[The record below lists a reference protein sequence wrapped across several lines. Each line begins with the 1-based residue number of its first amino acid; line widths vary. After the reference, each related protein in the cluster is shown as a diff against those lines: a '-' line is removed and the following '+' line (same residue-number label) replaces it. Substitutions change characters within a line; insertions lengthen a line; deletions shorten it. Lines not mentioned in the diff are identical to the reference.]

1 MAVLK
6 PFKAYRPS
14 PELAKQVA
22 ALPYD
27 VMNSE
32 EARSMVKGNP
42 YSFLHVDKAEV
53 DLDASIDVHDA
64 LVYEKA
70 RDNLYKMIKEKVFI
84 QDKEDS
90 FYIYQQTWNGKTQTG
105 LVGTASIDDYL
116 NDKIKKHEFTR
127 ADKEQDRINHVDY
140 TNANTGPIFLT
151 YRKNA
156 SINLIINT
164 WIQKGKAL
172 YDIQYDDGVSHK
184 IWRINDQST
193 ISKLIRLFS
202 EVDSFY
208 IADGHHRAASAV
220 KVGQKRRNENPDY
233 DGTEEFNFFLSVLF
247 PDEDLYIMDY
257 NRVVRDLNEFSTTEF
272 LELLKEKFEVE
283 EYNGDDQFRPS
294 QKHTFGMYIDNQ
306 WYILKALKN
315 SFDESSPVDRL
326 DASILQNNI
335 LSPILGIE
343 DPRVNDRIDFVGGI
357 RGLAELEQRVQD
369 GDMRVAFSMYPTSIE
384 DLMAIADSGNVM
396 PPKSTWFE
404 PKLRS
409 GFFVHTLD

>member
-14 PELAKQVA
+14 PEFAKQVA

-32 EARSMVKGNP
+32 EARIIVKGNP
-42 YSFLHVDKAEV
+42 YSFLHIEKPEI
-53 DLDASIDVHDA
+53 DLESDANVYDVN
-64 LVYEKA
+64 VYEKA
-70 RDNLYKMIKEKVFI
+70 RDNLYKMINENVFV

-116 NDKIKKHEFTR
+116 NNHIKKHESTR
-127 ADKEQDRINHVDY
+127 ADKELDRINHVDC

-151 YRKNA
+151 YRKNDK
-156 SINLIINT
+156 INLIINT
-164 WIQKGKAL
+164 WMQKGKAL
-172 YDIQYDDGVSHK
+172 YDVQYDDGVSHK
-184 IWRINDQST
+184 IWCINDNST
-193 ISKLIRLFS
+193 INKLIHLFS
-202 EVDSFY
+202 EIKSFY

-220 KVGQKRRNENPDY
+220 EVGKKRRIENPNY
-233 DGTEEFNFFLSVLF
+233 DGSEEFNFFLSVLF

-257 NRVVRDLNEFSTTEF
+257 NRVIRDLNEFSTAEF
-272 LELLKEKFEVE
+272 LELLKENFEVE
-283 EYNGDDQFRPS
+283 EYNEVGQFKPYE
-294 QKHTFGMYIDNQ
+294 KHMFGMYIDNQ
-306 WYILKALKN
+306 WYILKALEN
-315 SFDESSPVDRL
+315 SFDDNSPVDRL

-335 LSPILGIE
+335 LKPILGIN
-343 DPRVNDRIDFVGGI
+343 DPRVDERIDFVGGI

-369 GDMRVAFSMYPTSIE
+369 GMRIAFSLYPTNIKE
-384 DLMAIADSGNVM
+384 LMAVADSGNVM

-409 GFFVHTLD
+409 GFFIHTLD